1 MMITPK
7 RFRYF
12 VLGALSLVAV
22 LGGNLWAAQS
32 TPSQPAVAQEFP
44 KAVFPETRYEFDAV
58 MEGTK
63 IEHDFVI
70 ENHGSAPLEIKNV
83 RPD

>member
-7 RFRYF
+7 PVRYF
-12 VLGALSLVAV
+12 FLGVLALVAIQ
-22 LGGNLWAAQS
+22 GGNLWAAQN
-32 TPSQPAVAQEFP
+32 TPSQPAVAEEFP
-44 KAVFPETRYEFDAV
+44 KAVFPETRYEFDGV

-63 IEHDFVI
+63 VTHDFII
-70 ENHGSAPLEIKNV
+70 ENHGSVPLEIKNV